1 MKNNLLL
8 LLLFCLPFG
17 LQAQTHDGMYFQG
30 AARGANGN
38 ILASTAINLRY
49 SIHDSVAN
57 GAVVYQETFSTT
69 TTPQGM
75 FSIVIGKGTPVNG
88 TFNTIN
94 WGTNEKFV
102 QVELSTNGGSSY
114 TDMGTTQMMSVP
126 YSIYSKEA
134 GTVKYKGSDPQTL
147 IYTTDGF

>member
-1 MKNNLLL
+1 MKQFFLSALA
-8 LLLFCLPFG
+8 FPFA
-17 LQAQTHDGMYFQG
+17 LATQAQTHDGIYFQG
-30 AARGANGN
+30 AARNANGN
-38 ILASTAINLRY
+38 ILANTSINLRY